1 MNRRVTLFVL
11 IVWLLFSLSCST
23 LTNTPL
29 SDPPTTDDDSVEV
42 PRYSGPTPEAGT
54 GNVYGV
60 IRWNSLAAADIHAE
74 LCEEYTF
81 FAGCDGASFQALT
94 NSEGEFLF
102 TAIPPG
108 EYSLAIRIFAT
119 DDWIY
124 VTDGF
129 ISAAAFTVTAD
140 ETTVIPTQNIYKLD
154 IKPTHPTDNTVA
166 PGPLTLSWRPYESA
180 SYYEV
185 TLMPDQGE
193 TLFAGQRVDTPEITT
208 ALPPYDCDYRWQI
221 EAFNKDGIKIASTD
235 DYLTFA
241 VTRQEASC
249 HLTLLNPP
257 DTLTLE
263 SGSGV
268 VLEWAEHPAAAT
280 YDILMW
286 NDSLPDRPNILD
298 FVSTTVPSYHFGQT
312 LEPGRYVWS
321 VRAFDTA
328 GKQIAGSDIFDFTV
342 K

>member
-1 MNRRVTLFVL
+1 MNRRLTLLFL
-11 IVWLLFSLSCST
+11 TLGLLFSLSCST
-23 LTNTPL
+23 LTNTPFA
-29 SDPPTTDDDSVEV
+29 DTGAGDDGTVEV
-42 PRYSGPTPEAGT
+42 PRYNGPTPSAGT
-54 GNVYGV
+54 GNVYGI
-60 IRWNSLAAADIHAE
+60 IRWNSLAAAEIHAE

-81 FAGCDGASFQALT
+81 FAGCDGASFAATT

-108 EYSLAIRIFAT
+108 EYNLAIRLFAT

-140 ETTVIPTQNIYKLD
+140 ETTIIPTQNIYNLD
-154 IKPTHPTDNTVA
+154 VKPTHPTGNTVE

-180 SYYEV
+180 SYYEI

-193 TLFAGQRVDTPEITT
+193 VILAGQRTDTNELSTE
-208 ALPPYDCDYRWQI
+208 LPPYDCDYRWQI
-221 EAFNKDGIKIASTD
+221 EAFNKDGIKIAATD

-241 VTRQEASC
+241 VTGQTASC

-257 DTLTLE
+257 NTAELE
-263 SGSGV
+263 SGGGI

-286 NDSLPDRPNILD
+286 NDSLPDHPNILD

-328 GKQIAGSDIFDFTV
+328 GQQVAGSDIFDFTV